1 VTGER
6 ALRQA
11 QDDETAA
18 DPLAES
24 SNPQTHAHPQTL
36 SPLVVPYDPEWPRL
50 FAEIRAVIERNI
62 SGKFHAIE
70 HVGSTS
76 VPGMTAKP
84 IIDIDVAVRT
94 GQFDVVR
101 QRLEA
106 LGYEYEGEK
115 GIPGRHSFRLRDA
128 SLSGALARHHLYV
141 LEADA
146 EELRRNRAF
155 RDYLRAHPEEAARLS
170 AHKRELA
177 ERLALSLDDDRYA
190 YQEAKSAMVLA
201 ILEQALTWYETSNFQ
216 LQTSNRGTD
225 A

>member
-1 VTGER
+1 M
-6 ALRQA
+6 
-11 QDDETAA
+11 
-18 DPLAES
+18 S
-24 SNPQTHAHPQTL
+24 HPQTHTHSHTL
-36 SPLVVPYDPEWPRL
+36 SPLVVPYNPEWPRL

-76 VPGMTAKP
+76 VPSMTAKP
-84 IIDIDVAVRT
+84 IIDIDVSVRA

-115 GIPGRHSFRLRDA
+115 GIAGRHAFRLRDPSLA
-128 SLSGALARHHLYV
+128 SALARHHLYV
-141 LEADA
+141 MEADA
-146 EELRRNRAF
+146 EELRRHRAF
-155 RDYLRAHPEEAARLS
+155 RDYLRSHPDEVARLS

-177 ERLALSLDDDRYA
+177 DRLAIKLDDDRDM
-190 YQEAKSAMVLA
+190 YQEAKSPMVRE
-201 ILEQALTWYETSNFQ
+201 ILEKALAWYDDAGGHAESTPRAR
-216 LQTSNRGTD
+216 NR

>member
-1 VTGER
+1 MTGER

-18 DPLAES
+18 DPLAEGFD
-24 SNPQTHAHPQTL
+24 PQTHTHSQTL
-36 SPLVVPYDPEWPRL
+36 SPLVVPYDPQWPRL
-50 FAEIRAVIERNI
+50 FAEIRGVIERNI
-62 SGKFHAIE
+62 VGKFHAIE

-84 IIDIDVAVRT
+84 IIDIDVAVRA

-106 LGYEYEGEK
+106 LGYEHEGEK
-115 GIPGRHSFRLRDA
+115 DIPGRHAFRLLDPNLA
-128 SLSGALARHHLYV
+128 TALARHHLYV
-141 LEADA
+141 LEAGA
-146 EELRRNRAF
+146 EELRRHRAF
-155 RDYLRAHPEEAARLS
+155 RDYLRAHPEEVARLS
-170 AHKRELA
+170 AHKLELA
-177 ERLALSLDDDRYA
+177 ERLGGDRDA